1 VDAVVRYVY
10 CGHLIVSAY
19 NVVGLLVLSD
29 KYDIA
34 DLKSSCVEYMQRHIG
49 DEHNATPWV
58 KKHAFKLFFI
68 TLTYTDWYFKSFIWA
83 CSAENL
89 R

>member
-49 DEHNATPWV
+49 DEHNATP
-58 KKHAFKLFFI
+58 
-68 TLTYTDWYFKSFIWA
+68 
-83 CSAENL
+83 
-89 R
+89 